1 MPRILI
7 TEDDR
12 FMANVCREIF
22 LEAGF
27 EVLVTHDGRA
37 AIEALQQH
45 VPDVVMLDL
54 MLPEIDGLGVL
65 RFLRSDERLRH
76 LPVVVV
82 SNSTYFSGVVQEA
95 WQAGAT
101 HFINKGDCSPRK
113 LVDEVRKVLVPVTPP
128 PPPPQPPQAS
138 QAPQGWT
145 AFGAPA
151 AGSSAP
157 APQAT
162 PFPHAASTRPPPLPR
177 KPAGNVRVLLADDDR
192 TVHSVIG
199 FFLSQS
205 CIELRSAQ
213 NGEEA
218 LDMARREPPDVL
230 ILDRNMPKMDGPAV
244 LAAWTTDPLLSA
256 IPVIVLS
263 GKTGEAERAES
274 LAGGAVE
281 YLTKP
286 FNLDD
291 LVARILRAVGR
302 S

>member
-45 VPDVVMLDL
+45 TPDVVMLDL

-65 RFLRSDERLRH
+65 RFLRSNERLRH

-113 LVDEVRKVLVPVTPP
+113 LVDEVKKVLTPATP
-128 PPPPQPPQAS
+128 APPPQPPQAPQS
-138 QAPQGWT
+138 PQGWS
-145 AFGAPA
+145 AFGAAAPGASPA
-151 AGSSAP
+151 PPQVSAP
-157 APQAT
+157 
-162 PFPHAASTRPPPLPR
+162 RPPPLPR
-177 KPAGNVRVLLADDDR
+177 KPLGNVRVLLADDDR

-213 NGEEA
+213 NGQEA
-218 LDMARREPPDVL
+218 LEMARREPPDLL

-291 LVARILRAVGR
+291 LVTRVLRAVGR
-302 S
+302 

>member
-22 LEAGF
+22 QEAGF

-37 AIEALQQH
+37 AIEALQH
-45 VPDVVMLDL
+45 HIPDVIMLDL

-65 RFLRSDERLRH
+65 RFLRADARLRH

-113 LVDEVRKVLVPVTPP
+113 LVDEVNKVLVPPTPP
-128 PPPPQPPQAS
+128 PPPPPAQQS
-138 QAPQGWT
+138 PQGWT
-145 AFGAPA
+145 TFGASSPA
-151 AGSSAP
+151 AVPAQPASPAP
-157 APQAT
+157 AM
-162 PFPHAASTRPPPLPR
+162 RPPPLPR
-177 KPAGNVRVLLADDDR
+177 PPTGNVRVLLADDDR

-213 NGEEA
+213 NGQEA
-218 LDMARREPPDVL
+218 LDMARREPPDLL

-244 LAAWTTDPLLSA
+244 LAAWTADPLLSR

-274 LAGGAVE
+274 LAGGAIE

-291 LVARILRAVGR
+291 LVTRVLRAVGR

>member
-12 FMANVCREIF
+12 FMANVCRDIF

-37 AIEALQQH
+37 AIQALQQH

-65 RFLRSDERLRH
+65 RFIRSEERLRH
-76 LPVVVV
+76 LPVVIV
-82 SNSTYFSGVVQEA
+82 SNSTYFSGIVQEA

-113 LVDEVRKVLVPVTPP
+113 LVDEARKVLAPP
-128 PPPPQPPQAS
+128 APPSPSPPS
-138 QAPQGWT
+138 SQGWT

-151 AGSSAP
+151 PGSPLPAPPPQAP
-157 APQAT
+157 AM
-162 PFPHAASTRPPPLPR
+162 RPPPLPR
-177 KPAGNVRVLLADDDR
+177 RPVGNVRVLLADDDR

-213 NGEEA
+213 NGQEA
-218 LDMARREPPDVL
+218 LDMARREPPDLL
-230 ILDRNMPKMDGPAV
+230 ILDRNMPKLDGPAV
-244 LAAWTTDPLLSA
+244 LAAWTTDPLLAA

-291 LVARILRAVGR
+291 LVNRILRAVGR

>member
-37 AIEALQQH
+37 AIDALQQL

-76 LPVVVV
+76 LPVVIV
-82 SNSTYFSGVVQEA
+82 SNSTYFSGIVQEA

-113 LVDEVRKVLVPVTPP
+113 LVDEVRKVLAPP
-128 PPPPQPPQAS
+128 LPPSPPPQAPPVPQS
-138 QAPQGWT
+138 QQGWT
-145 AFGAPA
+145 AFGSPVPGTSA
-151 AGSSAP
+151 AVPPGTAS
-157 APQAT
+157 PQA
-162 PFPHAASTRPPPLPR
+162 PSVRPPPLPR
-177 KPAGNVRVLLADDDR
+177 RPAGNVRVLLADDDR

-199 FFLSQS
+199 FFLAQS

-218 LDMARREPPDVL
+218 LDLARREPPDLL
-230 ILDRNMPKMDGPAV
+230 ILDRNMPRMDGPAV
-244 LAAWTTDPLLSA
+244 LAVWTADPLLSS

-291 LVARILRAVGR
+291 LVARVLRAVGR

>member
-22 LEAGF
+22 QEAGF

-37 AIEALQQH
+37 AIEALQH
-45 VPDVVMLDL
+45 HIPDVIMLDL

-65 RFLRSDERLRH
+65 RFLRADARLRH

-113 LVDEVRKVLVPVTPP
+113 LVDEVNKVLAPQPP
-128 PPPPQPPQAS
+128 PPPPPPPPAPQS
-138 QAPQGWT
+138 PQGWT
-145 AFGAPA
+145 TFGTP
-151 AGSSAP
+151 SPAP
-157 APQAT
+157 APAQ
-162 PFPHAASTRPPPLPR
+162 PASPAPAMRPPPLPR
-177 KPAGNVRVLLADDDR
+177 PPSGNVRVLLADDDR

-213 NGEEA
+213 NGQEA
-218 LDMARREPPDVL
+218 LDIARREPPDLL

-244 LAAWTTDPLLSA
+244 LAAWTADPILSR

-274 LAGGAVE
+274 LAGGAIE

-291 LVARILRAVGR
+291 LVTRVLRAVGR

>member
-22 LEAGF
+22 QEAGF

-37 AIEALQQH
+37 AIEALQH
-45 VPDVVMLDL
+45 HIPDVIMLDL

-65 RFLRSDERLRH
+65 RFLRADARLRH

-113 LVDEVRKVLVPVTPP
+113 LVDEVNKVLAPQPP
-128 PPPPQPPQAS
+128 PPPPPPAPQS
-138 QAPQGWT
+138 PQGWT
-145 AFGAPA
+145 TFGTPSPAAAPA
-151 AGSSAP
+151 QPASPAP
-157 APQAT
+157 AM
-162 PFPHAASTRPPPLPR
+162 RPPPLPR
-177 KPAGNVRVLLADDDR
+177 PPSGNVRVLLADDDR

-213 NGEEA
+213 NGQEA
-218 LDMARREPPDVL
+218 LDIARREPPDLL

-244 LAAWTTDPLLSA
+244 LAAWTADPILSR

-274 LAGGAVE
+274 LAGGAIE

-291 LVARILRAVGR
+291 LVTRVLRAVGR